1 MSRPPSRGQA
11 LAEFAIVLPVFLLI
25 LLAVFDVGRAVFIYN
40 GLTNSA
46 REAARL
52 AIVNQDKP
60 SVAARAQDMSFG
72 TTVTTTPANLVRF
85 YRALPNSDDVTAN
98 PVCDPPAVGCMAV
111 VKADTT
117 WTAITPIIGNLIGPI
132 TLTARSELPV
142 EFVCPNP
149 AFAAYQTPDSCPRSY
164 PEP

>member
-1 MSRPPSRGQA
+1 
-11 LAEFAIVLPVFLLI
+11 
-25 LLAVFDVGRAVFIYN
+25 
-40 GLTNSA
+40 
-46 REAARL
+46 
-52 AIVNQDKP
+52 
-60 SVAARAQDMSFG
+60 
-72 TTVTTTPANLVRF
+72 
-85 YRALPNSDDVTAN
+85 
-98 PVCDPPAVGCMAV
+98 MAV